1 MLPGRPICD
10 ASAVIDE
17 TVTQALLEGQDAVL
31 AGLAAGAP
39 TETLLRTI
47 TEMVERCLPGVR
59 CTVRVAESGGTAWD
73 DATRSMPVLLDDQ
86 VVASIETLG
95 GLEGVAEERAL
106 LERCARLVAVVLHRE
121 AEHRRIAAID
131 SRYRMLIQEMPVI
144 AYEGI
149 GDGPMRTYVSPHIET
164 ILGFSSTELAT
175 GETAAAWLDL
185 VHPDDRGRVVADWER
200 TRDAGATWDNE
211 YRMVR
216 PDGNVTWVRNVDM
229 VVHDEHGRPIGRQ
242 GVIFDVTS
250 HVDTVNA
257 LRRAESR
264 WRALVEHLPA
274 VTYID
279 GLGYEPS
286 YASPQI
292 EELTGMT
299 PEQWLEDWVSA
310 LHPDD
315 RDRIVTTYLRHAG
328 EGRLLEAEF
337 RVVRP
342 DGKVTWV
349 SDRAAPVP
357 SSDGAR
363 MLFQGVMLD
372 VTAQKQAEMAERE
385 SERRFRDLLE
395 TVQLGAVI
403 TDIHGTITFCNDH
416 LIALSGYSREE
427 VVGRRWLDVFAPGEG
442 SRPYFEDLERG
453 HVTPH
458 DVATMRTRSGE
469 VRTISWSSTPLRDAA
484 GLVVS
489 AASIG
494 EDVTERLRAEQALRE
509 SEERRRHVMAEML
522 RTAEEERTR
531 IATELHDDTV
541 QVMAATLI
549 SLDRLVKAI
558 ERGDG
563 DNATAAITTAR
574 STLAAAVERTR
585 RLMFELRPPL
595 LESQGLDP
603 ALRDLA
609 ETAASEA
616 GFEVSAAISVGRY
629 AEAVETLTYRTAQ
642 EAISNARKHARAGS
656 LRLTLAEQDG
666 HLRGEVADDGCGF
679 DVRQVI
685 ERRSKRLHMGLDT
698 MIERVRMAGGEIAV
712 ESSSSTGTTVTFRIP
727 TA

>member
-1 MLPGRPICD
+1 
-10 ASAVIDE
+10 
-17 TVTQALLEGQDAVL
+17 
-31 AGLAAGAP
+31 
-39 TETLLRTI
+39 
-47 TEMVERCLPGVR
+47 
-59 CTVRVAESGGTAWD
+59 
-73 DATRSMPVLLDDQ
+73 
-86 VVASIETLG
+86 
-95 GLEGVAEERAL
+95 
-106 LERCARLVAVVLHRE
+106 
-121 AEHRRIAAID
+121 
-131 SRYRMLIQEMPVI
+131 
-144 AYEGI
+144 
-149 GDGPMRTYVSPHIET
+149 
-164 ILGFSSTELAT
+164 
-175 GETAAAWLDL
+175 
-185 VHPDDRGRVVADWER
+185 
-200 TRDAGATWDNE
+200 
-211 YRMVR
+211 
-216 PDGNVTWVRNVDM
+216 
-229 VVHDEHGRPIGRQ
+229 
-242 GVIFDVTS
+242 
-250 HVDTVNA
+250 
-257 LRRAESR
+257 
-264 WRALVEHLPA
+264 
-274 VTYID
+274 
-279 GLGYEPS
+279 
-286 YASPQI
+286 
-292 EELTGMT
+292 
-299 PEQWLEDWVSA
+299 
-310 LHPDD
+310 
-315 RDRIVTTYLRHAG
+315 VTTYLRHAG

-349 SDRAAPVP
+349 SDRATPVP

-395 TVQLGAVI
+395 TVQLAAVI

-484 GLVVS
+484 GRVVS

-574 STLAAAVERTR
+574 TTLAAAVERTR

-603 ALRDLA
+603 ALRYLA
-609 ETAASEA
+609 ETAAREA

-629 AEAVETLTYRTAQ
+629 PEAVETLTYRTAQ

-685 ERRSKRLHMGLDT
+685 ERRSKRMHMGLDT

-727 TA
+727 SA

>member
-1 MLPGRPICD
+1 M
-10 ASAVIDE
+10 DE

-39 TETLLRTI
+39 TENLLQTI

-59 CTVRVAESGGTAWD
+59 CTVQVAESRGRAWEG
-73 DATRSMPVLLDDQ
+73 ASRSMPVVLDDQ
-86 VVASIETLG
+86 VVASIETVG
-95 GLEGVAEERAL
+95 GQEAVAKERAL

-164 ILGFSSTELAT
+164 MLGFSSNELAS
-175 GETAAAWLDL
+175 GEMAAGWLEL
-185 VHPDDRGRVVADWER
+185 VHPDDRARVVADWER

-216 PDGNVTWVRNVDM
+216 PDGNVIWVRNVDM
-229 VVHDEHGRPIGRQ
+229 VVHDEHGSPIGRQ

-257 LRRAESR
+257 LRHAESR

-279 GLGYEPS
+279 GLGYDPS

-315 RDRIVTTYLRHAG
+315 RERIVGTYLRHAG
-328 EGRLLEAEF
+328 EGRPLEAEF

-357 SSDGAR
+357 SSDGTR

-395 TVQLGAVI
+395 TVQLAAVI
-403 TDIHGTITFCNDH
+403 TDIHGTIIFCNDH

-427 VVGRRWLDVFAPGEG
+427 VVGRRWLDVFAHGEG
-442 SRPYFEDLERG
+442 SRPYFENLARG
-453 HVTPH
+453 QVMPH
-458 DVATMRTRSGE
+458 DVATMCTRSGE
-469 VRTISWSSTPLRDAA
+469 VRTISWSSTPLRDAT
-484 GLVVS
+484 GSVVS

-494 EDVTERLRAEQALRE
+494 EDITERLRAEQALRE
-509 SEERRRHVMAEML
+509 SEERRRDVMAEML

-558 ERGDG
+558 ERGDRG
-563 DNATAAITTAR
+563 NATAAITTAR
-574 STLAAAVERTR
+574 ATLAAAVERTR

-595 LESQGLDP
+595 LESQGLDT

-609 ETAASEA
+609 ETAAREA

-629 AEAVETLTYRTAQ
+629 PEAVETLTYRTAQ
-642 EAISNARKHARAGS
+642 EAIANARKHAQAGS

-679 DVRQVI
+679 DVREVI
-685 ERRSKRLHMGLDT
+685 ERRSKRMHMGLDT

-712 ESSSSTGTTVTFRIP
+712 ESSAGTGTTVTFRIP
-727 TA
+727 SA

>member
-1 MLPGRPICD
+1 
-10 ASAVIDE
+10 VTDE
-17 TVTQALLEGQDAVL
+17 TATQLLEGQDAVL
-31 AGLAAGAP
+31 AGVVAGVP
-39 TETLLRTI
+39 TEDLLGSI
-47 TEMVERCLPGVR
+47 ADLVERCLPGVR
-59 CTVRVAESGGTAWD
+59 CSVQVAEPGGAASVD
-73 DATRSMPVLLDDQ
+73 GGADSVPVLLDERI
-86 VVASIETLG
+86 VGSIAIHDPNEPSRST
-95 GLEGVAEERAL
+95 AERAL
-106 LERCARLVAVVLHRE
+106 LERCARLVAIVLHRD
-121 AEHRRIAAID
+121 AEERRAAAVD
-131 SRYRMLIQEMPVI
+131 SRYRTLIEQMPVFT
-144 AYEGI
+144 YEAV
-149 GDGPMRTYVSPHIET
+149 GDEPMRLFVSPHIENV
-164 ILGFSSTELAT
+164 LGFTSLELASVD
-175 GETAAAWLDL
+175 GAAAWRDK
-185 VHPDDRGRVVADWER
+185 VHPDDRARVFADWER
-200 TRDAGATWDNE
+200 TRDAGATWDSE
-211 YRMVR
+211 YRMMH
-216 PDGNVTWVRNVDM
+216 PDGRTIWVRNIDM
-229 VVHDEHGRPIGRQ
+229 VVHDEHGRAIGRQ

-315 RDRIVTTYLRHAG
+315 RERIVDKYLRHAQDG
-328 EGRLLEAEF
+328 EHLEAEF
-337 RVVRP
+337 RVVHP
-342 DGKVTWV
+342 DGKVTWI

-357 SSDGAR
+357 SSDGKR

-372 VTAQKQAEMAERE
+372 VTAQKHAERAE
-385 SERRFRDLLE
+385 QRFRDMLE
-395 TVQLGAVI
+395 TVQLAAVI
-403 TDIHGTITFCNDH
+403 TDVDGTVSFCNDH
-416 LIALSGYSREE
+416 LLALSGYSREE
-427 VVGRRWLDVFAPGEG
+427 IVGHRWLDVFVPEEHAGNRPFFEELYEG
-442 SRPYFEDLERG
+442 R
-453 HVTPH
+453 VMPH
-458 DVATMRTRSGE
+458 DVATMWTRSGE
-469 VRTISWSSTPLRDAA
+469 VRTISWSSTTLRD
-484 GLVVS
+484 GGGRVVS

-494 EDVTERLRAEQALRE
+494 EDITERLRAEQALRE
-509 SEERRRHVMAEML
+509 SEERRRDVMAEML

-563 DNATAAITTAR
+563 DNAIAAITAAR

-609 ETAASEA
+609 ETAAREA
-616 GFEVSAAISVGRY
+616 GFEVSTAISVGRY
-629 AEAVETLTYRTAQ
+629 PEAVETLTYRTAQ
-642 EAISNARKHARAGS
+642 EAISNARKHARAAS

-666 HLRGEVADDGCGF
+666 DLRGEVADDGCGF

-685 ERRSKRLHMGLDT
+685 DRRSKRMHMGLDT

-712 ESSSSTGTTVTFRIP
+712 ESSSGTGTRVTFRIP